1 MTRRTSSRL
10 AALFIVSVS
19 LFVGACSRGADEK
32 AATPDKVEYPP
43 LPASVSGA
51 EMAMVDGTKFRVAD
65 KKGKVVLINLWATW
79 CGPCIEEM
87 PDLIKMQNELGPKG
101 FEVLGLNTEMD
112 PDADFAATDR
122 MIKGFIVE
130 QGLNYPNAYI
140 TGEVQNELVKISKL
154 AAIPQSFL
162 VDREGRLRA
171 VFTGGGKKTIEKMWE
186 SVRKVASE

>member
-1 MTRRTSSRL
+1 MTRTTSSVV
-10 AALFIVSVS
+10 ASALLVPIC
-19 LFVGACSRGADEK
+19 LFVLGCSGASEVK
-32 AATPDKVEYPP
+32 TPSSDKVEFPP
-43 LPASVSGA
+43 LPTAVSSA
-51 EMAMVDGTKFRVAD
+51 EMAMVDGTKFTIGDR
-65 KKGKVVLINLWATW
+65 KGKVVLLNLWATW

-122 MIKGFIVE
+122 MIKGFIAE

-140 TGEVQNELVKISKL
+140 TGEVQNELVKISNL

-171 VFTGGGKKTIEKMWE
+171 VFTGGGKKTIDKIWE
-186 SVRKVASE
+186 SVRKVTAE